1 MPDAELALA
10 VRVLEVPTLLLAIFE
25 VLSVVALALVDDV
38 VVVAALPMVHWR
50 RTPRYKSVTFI
61 SLDQEN
67 IRIST
72 NYREHK
78 LRNIHTF
85 YSKVWGTRR
94 SYYDHQFRL
103 VILILWVACLA
114 RVLGTIETIL
124 DQRRVADAS
133 VRVFISPPPQ
143 IPIKVNLV

>member
-61 SLDQEN
+61 L
-67 IRIST
+67 
-72 NYREHK
+72 
-78 LRNIHTF
+78 LRDEEMQIVGRSGRVHTTKYNSS
-85 YSKVWGTRR
+85 YSPVW
-94 SYYDHQFRL
+94 S
-103 VILILWVACLA
+103 
-114 RVLGTIETIL
+114 
-124 DQRRVADAS
+124 
-133 VRVFISPPPQ
+133 
-143 IPIKVNLV
+143 